1 MPLFSKLPQIL
12 KTHGFHVLQNA
23 NLCPHKQ
30 FKIDH
35 SNCYMVEYVY
45 ILYAAP
51 VPFLGGPYAEKFHS
65 KTYRLPPGSPFLAR
79 GAWWAAPICPPA
91 AVRKAACHDF
101 GGQRCL
107 PALQLYWRGR
117 RPHRHRC
124 GACQRGIPAY
134 GLPREFTIIDWERKT
149 QLLETGDIDCVWGS
163 FTINGR
169 EDDYRWAGPY
179 MASRQVVAVM
189 PGSDI
194 ETIAD
199 LEGRT
204 LAVQSTTKPEELF
217 LTDASLPALRDLYC
231 FEDRELI
238 YTALGKGYVDA
249 IAAHEVS
256 ILQYMQ
262 DYNTEYRIL
271 DEPLQVVRLG
281 VAFGKNDVRGLET
294 QLTATLDEMRA
305 DGTLAAIIGKY
316 LANPEKFLEVDGL
329 VE

>member
-1 MPLFSKLPQIL
+1 MQKNFTLKRIVCLLASLCLAAGLVGCADAPASSSEESSLPTIL
-12 KTHGFHVLQNA
+12 VGSDVYPPFNYIGEDGAPTG
-23 NLCPHKQ
+23 
-30 FKIDH
+30 ID
-35 SNCYMVEYVY
+35 VE
-45 ILYAAP
+45 LAKEA
-51 VPFLGGPYAEKFHS
+51 FRRMG
-65 KTYRLPPGSPFLAR
+65 YRA
-79 GAWWAAPICPPA
+79 
-91 AVRKAACHDF
+91 
-101 GGQRCL
+101 
-107 PALQLYWRGR
+107 
-117 RPHRHRC
+117 
-124 GACQRGIPAY
+124 
-134 GLPREFTIIDWERKT
+134 EFTIIDWERKT
-149 QLLETGDIDCVWGS
+149 QLLQTGDIDCVWGS

-204 LAVQSTTKPEELF
+204 LAVQTTTKPEELF
-217 LTDASLPALRDLYC
+217 LTDATLPALRDLYC
-231 FEDRELI
+231 FDDRELI